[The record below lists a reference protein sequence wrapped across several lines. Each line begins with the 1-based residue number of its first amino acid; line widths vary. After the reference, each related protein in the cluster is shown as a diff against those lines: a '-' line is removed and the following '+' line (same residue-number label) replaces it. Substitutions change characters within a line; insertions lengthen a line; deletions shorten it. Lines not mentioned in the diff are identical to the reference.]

1 MTLEQQVASLV
12 TATTELTGVV
22 NSELNSVR
30 LENNNFKTS
39 TTASLNAIVAER
51 VRSGSFTIYVNPIGS
66 SSPTNPINNISAPF
80 NTIANAAVFLNSYYW
95 TGEAIIRLSPGIH
108 LVNSSISISHTCLIT
123 IAGAS
128 TPSLDGVNGIVSQ
141 TTLANKD
148 SSSSVAGSNLNLFDY
163 LSSAFQSHIVV
174 TTNTGW
180 AFSLYDATF
189 SITNCFFYY
198 QQKTNT
204 GDPSQNNTGIHAGSG
219 NSSPVLKLNNCA
231 FMYFRYGIVNK
242 SYCSLSLD
250 GINVFSGNIDGI
262 VNWEMA
268 SVMSAYSN
276 SSVFCSGNTGS
287 GISSTSSRYCYLSGV
302 SSIANGLSGFS
313 SYVNANYNII
323 NGTSKNNGGYGY
335 YVRDSG
341 LIITSGSDTSTT
353 GNALGKKYEQNSL
366 QGFVV
371 GISAT

>member
-12 TATTELTGVV
+12 TATTSLTSVV
-22 NSELNSVR
+22 NAELDSVR

-39 TTASLNAIVAER
+39 TTASLNTIVGEK

-66 SSPTNPINNISAPF
+66 SSPTDPINNISAPF
-80 NTIANAAVFLNSYYW
+80 NTIANAVGFLNSYYW
-95 TGEAIIRLSPGIH
+95 TGEANISLSSGIH
-108 LVNSSISISHTCLIT
+108 LVNSSIGVWHTCSISIT
-123 IAGAS
+123 GAS
-128 TPSLDGVNGIVSQ
+128 VPSLSGVSAIVSQ

-148 SSSSVAGSNLNLFDY
+148 SSSLVEGSNLNLFDY

-174 TTNTGW
+174 TTNNVF

-189 SITNCFFYY
+189 SITNCFLYY

-204 GDPSQNNTGIHAGSG
+204 GDPSQSNIGIHAGSG
-219 NSSPVLKLNNCA
+219 SSSPVLKLENCA
-231 FMYFRYGIVNK
+231 FMYFRYGVVNR
-242 SYCSLSLD
+242 SYSSLSLV
-250 GINVFSGNIDGI
+250 GINVFSGNIHGL
-262 VNWEMA
+262 VNWDMSSA
-268 SVMSAYSN
+268 MSVNTSR
-276 SSVFCSGNTGS
+276 VFCSGNVSG
-287 GISSTSSRYCYLSGV
+287 GISSTSGITCHFSDV
-302 SSIANGLSGFS
+302 SSIANGQSGFS

-323 NGTSKNNGGYGY
+323 NGTSKNNGAYGY

-341 LIITSGSDTSTT
+341 LIVASGISDTSTT

-366 QGFVV
+366 QGFIV